1 MKLKVNMEFKKENK
15 IQMMIQIIKMNYEF
29 YIYFLKFT
37 KKGQK
42 LKNSHELEH
51 LQTGIQIFRFKT
63 NLIHINSII

>member
-1 MKLKVNMEFKKENK
+1 
-15 IQMMIQIIKMNYEF
+15 MNYEF

-51 LQTGIQIFRFKT
+51 LQNGIQIFRFKT